1 VLSLDSAGKDSGK
14 LDSLYVSIV
23 IMCIIANAIAIH
35 YSPPGSAIRFLRLH
49 MRVPLS
55 SPRFLCITH
64 SARDA
69 Q

>member
-1 VLSLDSAGKDSGK
+1 VLSVDSAGKKDSGR
-14 LDSLYVSIV
+14 LDRLYVNIV

-35 YSPPGSAIRFLRLH
+35 YSPPRSVIRFPRLH
-49 MRVPLS
+49 TVPLS